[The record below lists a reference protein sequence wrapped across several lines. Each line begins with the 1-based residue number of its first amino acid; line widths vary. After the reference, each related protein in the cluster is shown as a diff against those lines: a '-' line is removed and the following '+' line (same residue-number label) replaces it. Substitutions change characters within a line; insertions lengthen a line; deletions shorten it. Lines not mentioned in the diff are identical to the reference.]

1 MRTWAEELK
10 SHTHDYVRRGGKQ
23 NRKKQVSLII
33 DFLEYTDS
41 QEKIT
46 SLHRLGSRHVIN
58 FWKSH
63 RNLSEKTAYDYWL
76 GICKLWEWI
85 GKPDKPPKPHKM
97 SEPTDSHDS
106 NIELVFSEFSKAIK
120 SARELKGL
128 SIQKLA
134 NLSGCEAMV
143 VNEIEAGKYDG
154 AKISEVQN
162 LLSILN
168 IQLSIRIQS

>member
-46 SLHRLGSRHVIN
+46 SLHRLGSRHIVN

-63 RNLSEKTAYDYWL
+63 RNLSEKTSYDYWL
-76 GICKLWEWI
+76 GMCKLWEWI
-85 GKPDKPPKPHKM
+85 GKPGKPPEPHKRGEA
-97 SEPTDSHDS
+97 SETESS
-106 NIELVFSEFSKAIK
+106 NNKSTFTEISQAVR
-120 SARELKGL
+120 SARE
-128 SIQKLA
+128 SRNWSVQKLA
-134 NLSGCEAMV
+134 NLSGCESMI
-143 VNEIEAGKYDG
+143 IEDIEKGKPASTIDL
-154 AKISEVQN
+154 QN
-162 LLSILN
+162 LLNILKMTLFVGN
-168 IQLSIRIQS
+168 QS

>member
-1 MRTWAEELK
+1 MRTWAEELQA
-10 SHTHDYVRRGGKQ
+10 HTHDYVRRGGKQ

-41 QEKIT
+41 QEKVT

-97 SEPTDSHDS
+97 SKPTGSHDS
-106 NIELVFSEFSKAIK
+106 NIELVFPEFSKAIK
-120 SARELKGL
+120 SARELKDL